1 MTTLSLSSLLLLFTA
16 LLSCFISD
24 GVEAF
29 AAANNNNKK
38 KGGNNNNTNKLKKKK
53 TTGGNNNSGGSS
65 SSFGGF
71 GTPPETYNDVI
82 NGFKTRLPGNNEEGD
97 VPCPCNNGGNGNGD
111 GNDDDDSE
119 HKKIPKTFNEC
130 CGPLIAATAVSAAA
144 AASSQDESQR
154 TTLGCFTPRQV
165 LQSRYVAFYYRDV
178 NHIIQTTN
186 QVCRDYQENK
196 IIWAKELDQN
206 GMFDSF
212 DFVGLTILKEEEI
225 IDKQHNDNEEAYIE
239 FTVRLRGRTY
249 EESSSRSIKRS
260 TEQSS
265 LSSIE
270 GDETVVSEKS
280 KFLKDTSTGIWTYA
294 GGDVRSNVQGLDDI
308 TLNA

>member
-1 MTTLSLSSLLLLFTA
+1 MTTLSLSSSRLLLFTA
-16 LLSCFISD
+16 LLSCFISG

-38 KGGNNNNTNKLKKKK
+38 KGGNNNTNKLKKKK
-53 TTGGNNNSGGSS
+53 TTGGNNSGGSS

-82 NGFKTRLPGNNEEGD
+82 KGFKTRLPGNNNEGD
-97 VPCPCNNGGNGNGD
+97 VPCPCNS
-111 GNDDDDSE
+111 GNDDDDDGE

-130 CGPLIAATAVSAAA
+130 CGPLIASTAATAAASTA
-144 AASSQDESQR
+144 AASSQDENES
-154 TTLGCFTPRQV
+154 TIGCVTPRQV

-212 DFVGLTILKEEEI
+212 EFVGLTILKEEI
-225 IDKQHNDNEEAYIE
+225 IDKQHNDNDKEAYLE

-280 KFLKDTSTGIWTYA
+280 KFMKDNSTGIWTYA

>member
-1 MTTLSLSSLLLLFTA
+1 MTTLSLSSSLSLLIIVF
-16 LLSCFISD
+16 LSCFISG
-24 GVEAF
+24 GVDAF
-29 AAANNNNKK
+29 AAANNNKK
-38 KGGNNNNTNKLKKKK
+38 KGGNNNNNNKLKKKK
-53 TTGGNNNSGGSS
+53 TTGGNNNSGSSS

-82 NGFKTRLPGNNEEGD
+82 NGFKTRLPGKNEGD
-97 VPCPCNNGGNGNGD
+97 VPCPCNSGNGN
-111 GNDDDDSE
+111 GNDDDDGE
-119 HKKIPKTFNEC
+119 HKKILKTFNDC
-130 CGPLIAATAVSAAA
+130 CGPLIAATAVTAASTA
-144 AASSQDESQR
+144 AASSQDESKK
-154 TTLGCFTPRQV
+154 TIGCFTPRQV

-212 DFVGLTILKEEEI
+212 EFVGLHILKEEI
-225 IDKQHNDNEEAYIE
+225 IDQQHNDNEEAYLE

-260 TEQSS
+260 EQSA

-280 KFLKDTSTGIWTYA
+280 KFMKDDSTGIWTYA

>member
-1 MTTLSLSSLLLLFTA
+1 MTKLSLSSSRLLIIIVLVL
-16 LLSCFISD
+16 CFI
-24 GVEAF
+24 GGGIEAF

-38 KGGNNNNTNKLKKKK
+38 KGGNNNNKNKLKKKK
-53 TTGGNNNSGGSS
+53 TTGGSNNSGSSS

-71 GTPPETYNDVI
+71 GTPPETYHDVI
-82 NGFKTRLPGNNEEGD
+82 NGFKTRVPSNNEEGD
-97 VPCPCNNGGNGNGD
+97 VPCPCNSGNGNG
-111 GNDDDDSE
+111 NDDDE

-130 CGPLIAATAVSAAA
+130 CGPLIASTATSASTAA
-144 AASSQDESQR
+144 AASSQAESER
-154 TTLGCFTPRQV
+154 TLGCVTPRQV

-196 IIWAKELDQN
+196 IVWAKELDQN

-212 DFVGLTILKEEEI
+212 EFVDLTILKEEI
-225 IDKQHNDNEEAYIE
+225 IDKQQNDNEEAYLE

-270 GDETVVSEKS
+270 GDETMVSEKS
-280 KFLKDTSTGIWTYA
+280 KFMKDDSTGIWTYA
-294 GGDVRSNVQGLDDI
+294 GGDVRSNVKGLDDI